1 MIDPWGDL
9 WGWSGAKNQLFSEYG
24 HVAYQIKGNKGYNKP
39 LANILYLNI
48 PVTHGMGSK
57 GHFLVFE
64 SSHVAHQTNG
74 RTKNTMQVN
83 RGVPAYTQSTQL
95 RTLIFECPKNKNV
108 LNREKCNKNMPHP
121 G

>member
-1 MIDPWGDL
+1 MENKI
-9 WGWSGAKNQLFSEYG
+9 S
-24 HVAYQIKGNKGYNKP
+24 VA
-39 LANILYLNI
+39 
-48 PVTHGMGSK
+48 T
-57 GHFLVFE
+57 
-64 SSHVAHQTNG
+64 
-74 RTKNTMQVN
+74 

>member
-1 MIDPWGDL
+1 MIVKL
-9 WGWSGAKNQLFSEYG
+9 LTEHHLEFLSL
-24 HVAYQIKGNKGYNKP
+24 KGGYR
-39 LANILYLNI
+39 
-48 PVTHGMGSK
+48 GSY
-57 GHFLVFE
+57 E
-64 SSHVAHQTNG
+64 S
-74 RTKNTMQVN
+74 

>member
-1 MIDPWGDL
+1 MKCDHSIAPCIL
-9 WGWSGAKNQLFSEYG
+9 STKKESEFE
-24 HVAYQIKGNKGYNKP
+24 IIFNK
-39 LANILYLNI
+39 
-48 PVTHGMGSK
+48 V
-57 GHFLVFE
+57 
-64 SSHVAHQTNG
+64 
-74 RTKNTMQVN
+74 